1 MTNSIFKL
9 SETCLN
15 IIENIYVNNQIAGSM
30 TTNKVLH
37 YYDMLEN
44 VISEKY
50 KAIDEAEYKAHKSL
64 LRRNEAK
71 DFTQQMNSLS
81 DSFQIVIKQEKKTS
95 QKIAD
100 REKEMKLGIIE
111 DEDIPDVMKYE
122 DKYDWND
129 KDNIDEPVDEDD
141 KDFNLMKKDP
151 EKVAKKKKN
160 KRKKNKKR
168 KLNNLNLINIVKT

>member
-1 MTNSIFKL
+1 MDNLKDKLQRNDYINFNSNLTLYYKMIDRYVSNMTNSIFKL

-44 VISEKY
+44 LISEKY

-95 QKIAD
+95 QKI
-100 REKEMKLGIIE
+100 EK
-111 DEDIPDVMKYE
+111 
-122 DKYDWND
+122 
-129 KDNIDEPVDEDD
+129 
-141 KDFNLMKKDP
+141 
-151 EKVAKKKKN
+151 KKKKN